1 MLIAMKA
8 SNWRIRRQSADKAEI
23 DIRIGAVN
31 VRVAMVGDNM
41 LPMPAVRAHPEQVK
55 RQQERLVCEPG
66 SAKRPVTGV
75 VWDIECNSSQA
86 KT

>member
-1 MLIAMKA
+1 MLITMKA
-8 SNWRIRRQSADKAEI
+8 ANWRIRRQSADKAEI

-55 RQQERLVCEPG
+55 G
-66 SAKRPVTGV
+66 
-75 VWDIECNSSQA
+75 
-86 KT
+86 